1 MYLLP
6 NTGRFYLDEYA
17 IFVETARHL
26 RFPLSYAN
34 IVRNFTISSEH
45 RSMNAVTSTG
55 VCSIVEQI

>member
-34 IVRNFTISSEH
+34 IVINFTISSEH
-45 RSMNAVTSTG
+45 RSMNAVTSTDI
-55 VCSIVEQI
+55 CIIEQT

>member
-1 MYLLP
+1 MHLLP

-34 IVRNFTISSEH
+34 IVINFTISSQH
-45 RSMNAVTSTG
+45 RSSMNAVTSTG
-55 VCSIVEQI
+55 ICIIEET